1 MLRSNISRME
11 PIVNQLA
18 GLTGRRYKV
27 LRALK
32 PDQEGKQNIRFAE

>member
-1 MLRSNISRME
+1 ME

-32 PDQEGKQNIRFAE
+32 PNQDGRQNISFAE